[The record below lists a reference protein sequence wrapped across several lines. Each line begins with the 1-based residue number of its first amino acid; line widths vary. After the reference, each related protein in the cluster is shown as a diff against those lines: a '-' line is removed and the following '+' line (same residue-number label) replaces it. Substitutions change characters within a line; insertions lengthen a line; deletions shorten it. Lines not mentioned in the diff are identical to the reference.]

1 MAVILTNLKMTIES
15 ESYIDAMHAVL
26 THKGW
31 ATYSKPMLAG
41 MTSAAFRFTVNRR
54 LTAEGPTAYN
64 WIAENFLAADFIGIA
79 ASSNAG
85 FTFDATFPLYRDAA
99 ILQIKK
105 AIDDGTG
112 AVIWKD
118 QFVVAAGY
126 DDERQILLLSNGKD
140 EELEQLPYHSFGC
153 NQSPYWY
160 YQVLENRIP
169 LDHMEVCRESL
180 MQAVYRWETHDPMLP
195 ESGYACGRSAYAVI
209 TSALQNGEYDREG
222 WPTVLR
228 SYAASKRDIRSY
240 FTVLETYWPSLREAA
255 LQYACVAESF
265 EEAKRL
271 VQSDHMPT
279 IERLI
284 PLLNEACQAEEK
296 AIMAI
301 KSFMRETI
309 DIRKGDIALR

>member
-1 MAVILTNLKMTIES
+1 MAVILENLKMTIES

-26 THKGW
+26 IHKGW
-31 ATYSKPMLAG
+31 TSYSKSMLAG

-85 FTFDATFPLYRDAA
+85 FTFDATFPLYREAA

-112 AVIWKD
+112 AVIWKE

-126 DDERQILLLSNGKD
+126 DDEQQILLLSNGR
-140 EELEQLPYHSFGC
+140 EEDLEQLPYHSFGC
-153 NQSPYWY
+153 HPYWY

-169 LDHMEVCRESL
+169 LDHMEICRESL

-195 ESGYACGRSAYAVI
+195 ESEYACGKPAYEAI
-209 TSALQNGEYDREG
+209 TSALQNGKYDHEG
-222 WPTVLR
+222 WPAVLR

-255 LQYACVAESF
+255 LQYARVAEAF
-265 EEAKRL
+265 EEADYL
-271 VQSDHMPT
+271 MQSNLRPA

-284 PLLNEACQAEEK
+284 PLLDEACQAEEK
-296 AIMAI
+296 AITAI